1 MSVRQTRHSESVF
14 LNVPY
19 DRKYEPLFLA
29 FIAGVCGFGLVPRA
43 TVEIPGNLNRIIELI
58 GQCAYS
64 FHDLSRVTLDRTPPP
79 TPRFNMPFELGLAV
93 AKAASRRNSHQW
105 LLFESKA
112 HRLGKSLSDV
122 DGTDPYIHDGTPEG
136 VLRALTNALVSR
148 RKSPNLSE
156 LEGMYAV
163 FRRAAAK
170 RKKELR
176 GASLFEARAFTDLVL
191 LALDIGARG
200 QSS

>member
-43 TVEIPGNLNRIIELI
+43 TVEIPGSQRRLNRIIDLI
-58 GQCAYS
+58 GHCAYS

-93 AKAASRRNSHQW
+93 AKAASGRNSHQW
-105 LLFESKA
+105 LLFESKP
-112 HRLGKSLSDV
+112 HRLCKSLSDV
-122 DGTDPYIHDGTPEG
+122 DGTDPYIHDGTPQG
-136 VLRALTNALVSR
+136 VLRALTMLSSVAASR
-148 RKSPNLSE
+148 RIFRSSRECMLHFVARQQNGKRSFAERLCSRLGRLQILS
-156 LEGMYAV
+156 
-163 FRRAAAK
+163 F
-170 RKKELR
+170 
-176 GASLFEARAFTDLVL
+176 
-191 LALDIGARG
+191 
-200 QSS
+200 